1 MDFFRP
7 FRPAPG
13 CTFRWSM
20 SEERAESAIIEVEPY
35 ETPEVTDF
43 GSLVELTR
51 SGNNVMTDLAGFASA
66 SAAGGS

>member
-1 MDFFRP
+1 
-7 FRPAPG
+7 
-13 CTFRWSM
+13 M

>member
-1 MDFFRP
+1 
-7 FRPAPG
+7 
-13 CTFRWSM
+13 M
-20 SEERAESAIIEVEPY
+20 SEKRVDSPISEVEPY

-66 SAAGGS
+66 SASGGS

>member
-1 MDFFRP
+1 
-7 FRPAPG
+7 
-13 CTFRWSM
+13 M
-20 SEERAESAIIEVEPY
+20 SEELVDSPISEIESY

-66 SAAGGS
+66 SASGGS

>member
-7 FRPAPG
+7 FPAARG
-13 CTFRWSM
+13 CTFPRSM
-20 SEERAESAIIEVEPY
+20 SEDRAENAISEVEPY

-51 SGNNVMTDLAGFASA
+51 SGNHVMTDLAGFASA
-66 SAAGGS
+66 SASGGS